1 MGRPDQGGRQVRCFT
16 ARCLLSGDFAV
27 FKTTPNRPQDVG
39 PLLREEFAAPRTA
52 GQTPPFNAH
61 RSRLRDGS
69 VHAVG
74 CGVLPARLTV
84 RELLIARR
92 IQPMAYDALLPWI

>member
-16 ARCLLSGDFAV
+16 AKCLLSGDFAV

-61 RSRLRDGS
+61 RSRLRGGS
-69 VHAVG
+69 VHAIR
-74 CGVLPARLTV
+74 CGVLPARFTV

-92 IQPMAYDALLPWI
+92 IQPIAYDALLPWI